1 MERTQKGLFDKPFTQ
16 GDSLMSIRTAAR
28 GRLLPIALIFGA
40 AALFS
45 GPASAQIAQGKAKF
59 VGNVTGSSVPANF
72 STYWNQVTSENST
85 KWGSVEGTRGTMNW
99 AGADAAYNFAQANGY
114 KFKFHTFVWGSQY
127 PSWLTSL
134 TSAQQRTEIEEW
146 IRLACQRYPN
156 TWAIDVVNEPIKTA
170 LPFSAA
176 LGGAGTTGWD
186 WVITAFQ
193 IARTNC
199 PNAKLLINEY
209 GTENDPPVR
218 ATYKTIINLLKAR
231 GLIDGIGIQA
241 HYFNIDNMNRAA
253 VTSMLDDY
261 ATLGLDVFASELDIV
276 GPGGDAGQLAKYQDV
291 FPGFWEHSAVK
302 GITLWGYIVGQT
314 WRDGTGL
321 VTTGGVERP
330 AMTWLKGY
338 VSGSGGGDTQAPS
351 VPANLTAPST
361 TASSISLAWTASTD
375 NVGVTGYQILRAPGA
390 SGGTFAQI
398 ATSTT
403 NSYVNTGL
411 AASTTFR
418 YQVRA
423 VDAAGNASAVSN
435 TVTAATQAGG
445 GDAQA
450 PSVPANLTAPST
462 TTTSVSLAWTAS
474 TDNVG
479 VTGYQILR
487 APGASGGTFTQ
498 IATSTTNSYV
508 NTGLTANTT
517 YRYQVRAT
525 DAAGNVSAVSN
536 TATATTQTGGTGG
549 GCSIAATVQ
558 TQWQSGYVI
567 EPARVT
573 NTGTSTI
580 NSWAVTFTLPT
591 GHAITGSWNAVLTV
605 NGQTVTARN
614 ASYNGTVAAG
624 GNTAFGFQVSRPNGN
639 TLLPSG
645 YACTTP

>member
-1 MERTQKGLFDKPFTQ
+1 MT
-16 GDSLMSIRTAAR
+16 IRTAVR
-28 GRLLPIALIFGA
+28 GRFHSIALILGA
-40 AALFS
+40 AALFAQ
-45 GPASAQIAQGKAKF
+45 PAAAQIAAGKAKF
-59 VGNVTGSSVPANF
+59 VGNVTGNSVPANF
-72 STYWNQVTSENST
+72 GTYWNQVTPENAT
-85 KWGSVEGTRGTMNW
+85 KWGSVEGTQNQMNW
-99 AGADAAYNFAQANGY
+99 SGADAAYNWAQTNGY
-114 KFKFHTFVWGSQY
+114 KFKFHTFVWGSQF
-127 PSWLTSL
+127 PGWLSNLNT
-134 TSAQQRTEIEEW
+134 TQQRAEIEQW
-146 IRLACQRYPN
+146 IQLACQRYPN

-170 LPFSAA
+170 LPWKAA
-176 LGGAGTTGWD
+176 LGGDGSTGWD

-193 IARTNC
+193 MARTHC

-218 ATYKTIINLLKAR
+218 NTYKTIINLLKTR

-253 VTSMLDDY
+253 VTTMLNDY
-261 ATLGLDVFASELDIV
+261 ATLALDVWVSELDIV

-321 VTTGGVERP
+321 VTTGGQERP

-338 VSGSGGGDTQAPS
+338 VAGTGPGDTQAPS

-361 TASSISLAWTASTD
+361 TSSSISLAWTASTD

-445 GDAQA
+445 GDVT
-450 PSVPANLTAPST
+450 PPTAPTNLAAT
-462 TTTSVSLAWTAS
+462 TTATSASLTWTAS

-487 APGASGGTFTQ
+487 APGASGGSFTQ

-525 DAAGNVSAVSN
+525 DAAGLVSAVSN
-536 TATATTQTGGTGG
+536 TVTATTQTGGGGG
-549 GCSIAATVQ
+549 GCSVTPTVQ
-558 TQWQSGYVI
+558 TQWQTGYVI
-567 EPARVT
+567 EPSRVT
-573 NTGTSTI
+573 NTGTATI
-580 NSWAVTFTLPT
+580 NSWTVTFTLPT
-591 GHAITGSWNAVLTV
+591 GHSIIGSWNAVLTI
-605 NGQTVTARN
+605 NGQTITARN
-614 ASYNGTVAAG
+614 APHNGTVGAG

-639 TLLPSG
+639 TMLPSG
-645 YACTTP
+645 YTCATP

>member
-1 MERTQKGLFDKPFTQ
+1 MT
-16 GDSLMSIRTAAR
+16 IRTAVR
-28 GRLLPIALIFGA
+28 GRLLPIALILGA
-40 AALFS
+40 AALFAQ
-45 GPASAQIAQGKAKF
+45 PAAAQIAAGKAKF
-59 VGNVTGSSVPANF
+59 VGNVTGNSVPSNF
-72 STYWNQVTSENST
+72 GTYWNQVTPENAT
-85 KWGSVEGTRGTMNW
+85 KWGSVEGTQNQMNW
-99 AGADAAYNFAQANGY
+99 SGADAAYNWAQTNGY
-114 KFKFHTFVWGSQY
+114 KFKFHTFVWGSQF
-127 PSWLTSL
+127 PGWLSNLNT
-134 TSAQQRTEIEEW
+134 TQQRAEIEQW
-146 IRLACQRYPN
+146 IQLACQRYPN

-170 LPFSAA
+170 LPWKAA
-176 LGGAGTTGWD
+176 LGGDGATGWD

-193 IARTNC
+193 IARTHC

-218 ATYKTIINLLKAR
+218 NTYKTIINLLKTR

-253 VTSMLDDY
+253 VTTMLNDY
-261 ATLGLDVFASELDIV
+261 ATLALDVWVSELDIV
-276 GPGGDAGQLAKYQDV
+276 GPGGDSGQLAKYQDV

-361 TASSISLAWTASTD
+361 TSTSISLAWTASTD

-411 AASTTFR
+411 TASTTFR

-435 TVTAATQAGG
+435 TVTAATQPGGG
-445 GDAQA
+445 GDVTPPTA
-450 PSVPANLTAPST
+450 PTNLTAPST

-508 NTGLTANTT
+508 NNGLTANTT

-525 DAAGNVSAVSN
+525 DAVGLVSAVSN
-536 TATATTQTGGTGG
+536 TVTAMTQTGGTGG
-549 GCSIAATVQ
+549 GCSVTPTVQ
-558 TQWQSGYVI
+558 TQWQTGYVI
-567 EPARVT
+567 EPSRVT
-573 NTGTSTI
+573 NTGTATI
-580 NSWAVTFTLPT
+580 NSWTVTFTLPA
-591 GHAITGSWNAVLTV
+591 GHTVIGSWNAVLTIS
-605 NGQTVTARN
+605 GQTVTARN
-614 ASYNGTVAAG
+614 ASHNGTVAAG

-639 TLLPSG
+639 TMLPTG
-645 YACTTP
+645 YTCATP